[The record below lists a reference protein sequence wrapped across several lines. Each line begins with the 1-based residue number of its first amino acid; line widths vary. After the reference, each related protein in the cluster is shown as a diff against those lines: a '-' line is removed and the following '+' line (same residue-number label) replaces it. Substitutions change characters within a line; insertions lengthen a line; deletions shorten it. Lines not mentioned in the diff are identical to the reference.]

1 METLENND
9 PSTLSAWF
17 FFANCTFCGTFYI
30 PLHCEIWFVIFIVA
44 MGYVFARI
52 TITKKHEP
60 VLNEPNKQ
68 WGMQI
73 DCITQYFNYGKHGE
87 PNIFCCVFCKNYA
100 LFWQNDDNLWMPFD
114 KEKVS
119 KRPFYLLGICHGEV
133 IYNRK
138 CQLVRKCFSRNV
150 QIGKAL
156 LRVRKQQLIY

>member
-1 METLENND
+1 M
-9 PSTLSAWF
+9 
-17 FFANCTFCGTFYI
+17 
-30 PLHCEIWFVIFIVA
+30 
-44 MGYVFARI
+44 
-52 TITKKHEP
+52 
-60 VLNEPNKQ
+60 
-68 WGMQI
+68 GMQI

-87 PNIFCCVFCKNYA
+87 PNIFCRVFCKNYA

-156 LRVRKQQLIY
+156 LRVRKQHLINK

>member
-1 METLENND
+1 MI
-9 PSTLSAWF
+9 

-30 PLHCEIWFVIFIVA
+30 PLHCEIRFVIFIVA

-138 CQLVRKCFSRNV
+138 CQLVRKCFFTQRANRQGLASGPQTILN
-150 QIGKAL
+150 K
-156 LRVRKQQLIY
+156 